1 MSFGLSLTRRAA
13 LGATLIA
20 ALVGSAPVS
29 SFADDKLTELRVGYQ
44 KYGTLVLLKASGEL
58 EKRLASEGIKVTW
71 AEFQGGVPLLEALN
85 VGAVDFGTTGDAP
98 PIVAQAANAGFVYV
112 GVEPPAPTG
121 ESIIVKED
129 SPIRSAADL
138 KGKRIAS
145 SKGGNVHYLT
155 LASLSKA
162 GLTSKDVEWS
172 WLFPADARPAFE
184 QGKIDAWA
192 VWDPFLAAVQSDLK
206 VRVIADGNYA
216 DVANY
221 QFYLATRALAEKH
234 PAVVKIILE
243 EIAKIDRQAL
253 SDLNPIIKT
262 LTQTTG
268 IKEAAVSLAL
278 KRMGYGVKPL
288 NPEIIASQQRLA
300 DTFLKEG
307 LIPKPIVIKDAVPAA
322 GF

>member
-1 MSFGLSLTRRAA
+1 MNILSS
-13 LGATLIA
+13 LIPR
-20 ALVGSAPVS
+20 ALVGAMVLAALLGMIPNPSYAEE
-29 SFADDKLTELRVGYQ
+29 KLTELHLGYQ
-44 KYGTLVLLKASGEL
+44 KYGTLVLLKANGAL
-58 EKRLASEGIKVTW
+58 EKRLAAEGIKVTW

-85 VGAVDFGTTGDAP
+85 VGSVDFGTAGDAP
-98 PIVAQAANAGFVYV
+98 PIVAQAAGANFVYV
-112 GVEPPAPTG
+112 GVEPPAPAG

-155 LASLSKA
+155 LQSLSKS

-184 QGKIDAWA
+184 SGQIDAWA
-192 VWDPFLAAVQSDLK
+192 VWDPFLAAVQTDLK
-206 VRVIADGNYA
+206 VRVIADGTYA
-216 DVANY
+216 NVANY

-234 PAVVKIILE
+234 PAVVKIVLE
-243 EIAKIDRQAL
+243 EIAKVDRQAL
-253 SDLNPIIKT
+253 ADLSPVIKT
-262 LTQTTG
+262 LTQSTG

-278 KRMGYGVKPL
+278 KRMGYAVKPL
-288 NPEIIASQQRLA
+288 SAEIVASQQRLA

-307 LIPKPIVIKDAVPAA
+307 LIRKPIVIKDAVAAA
-322 GF
+322 GL

>member
-1 MSFGLSLTRRAA
+1 MIALPIV
-13 LGATLIA
+13 LGATLEPS
-20 ALVGSAPVS
+20 L
-29 SFADDKLTELRVGYQ
+29 ADDKLTELRVGYQ
-44 KYGTLVLLKASGEL
+44 KYGTLVLLKANGSL
-58 EKRLASEGIKVTW
+58 EKRLADEGVKVTW

-98 PIVAQAANAGFVYV
+98 PIVAQAAGANFVYV

-129 SPIRSAADL
+129 SPIRSPADL

-145 SKGGNVHYLT
+145 SKGGNVHFLT
-155 LASLSKA
+155 LSTLSKA

-192 VWDPFLAAVQSDLK
+192 VWDPFLAASQTALK
-206 VRVIADGNYA
+206 VRVVADGNYSG
-216 DVANY
+216 VANY

-234 PAVVKIILE
+234 PAVVKILLE
-243 EIAKIDRQAL
+243 EIAKIDQQAL
-253 SDLNPIIKT
+253 KDIDPLVKT

-268 IKEAAVSLAL
+268 INEAAVALAL
-278 KRMGYGVKPL
+278 KRLGYGVKPL
-288 NPEIIASQQRLA
+288 NAEIIASQQRIA
-300 DTFLKEG
+300 DTFYKEG
-307 LIPKPIVIKDAVPAA
+307 LIPKAIVVKDAVLAA